1 MVWIFQTGQW
11 YCFVDASKI
20 IYTGVVLQI
29 AWDVDTPTQ
38 LVFRIANASYD
49 RDAGKVRITDTDVGF
64 NGQYTDTLLDFKGVR
79 IKSDNYC

>member
-1 MVWIFQTGQW
+1 MVWVLQTGEW
-11 YCFVDASKI
+11 YCIIFDASKI
-20 IYTGVVLQI
+20 FYIGIVLQI

-49 RDAGKVRITDTDVGF
+49 RDAGKVRITDADVGF

-79 IKSDNYC
+79 NLI